1 MQAGQHITLDFI
13 IKNHTKLIAK
23 QNDINSRFIIATIK
37 NNRQAATI
45 PQSATATLNITRQDG
60 AKKCYRAIIENN
72 KVMAFLSD
80 WAVSLTGVLKCDIS
94 IIENNERLT
103 TMPFTVDIVF
113 ACCTSDDIEDA
124 TSEDVITELI
134 EMLGE
139 YKEEKEHLAEIDSTL
154 EEHKNSISTLEN
166 AVADNTS
173 DISNISSDLAVLE
186 AIVNKIDHQITSQT
200 VTIERDEWVY
210 NASTNKYECTIEKD
224 TVTPLTYIIANEY
237 EGVLSDAN
245 IESNDGLYTITA
257 PEQPTGAVNLL
268 LIFLKGG

>member
-1 MQAGQHITLDFI
+1 MQAGQSITLDFI
-13 IKNHTKLIAK
+13 VKNRTKLIAK
-23 QNDINSRFIIATIK
+23 QDDINSRYIKATLK
-37 NNRQAATI
+37 NNRQDVTI
-45 PQSATATLNITRQDG
+45 SPYSVATLNITRRDG

-139 YKEEKEHLAEIDSTL
+139 YKEDKEHLAEIDSTL

-200 VTIERDEWVY
+200 VTIECNEWAY
-210 NASTNKYECTIEKD
+210 NASTNKYEYTTSKD
-224 TVTPLTYIIANEY
+224 TVTSATYIIANEY
-237 EGVLSDAN
+237 AGVLVDAE
-245 IESNDGLYTITA
+245 IESNNGSYTITA
-257 PEQPTGAVNLL
+257 PEKPTGAVNLL